1 MGRKK
6 SLSLEEKE
14 IIIKELGQ
22 KTEIENIAAKLN
34 RHCDTI
40 KRFLKS
46 PGSKKRGRISV
57 KASC

>member
-46 PGSKKRGRISV
+46 PGSKKEVGFR
-57 KASC
+57 